1 VSLNVVIVGAV
12 ACGPKAGCR
21 LKRLVPEAKV
31 TMIDRDDL
39 ISYGGCGIPYYVSG
53 DVPDLKGLLNTS
65 FHMTRDPAFF
75 KGAKGIDVLTR
86 TEATAIDRERKVVL
100 TKNLDTGVETELAYD
115 KLVLATGSRP
125 HVPPVPGA
133 DLPGVFPVGN
143 LHHAEAIKQ
152 LVAQGQVG
160 TAAVIGAG
168 ATGLEMAEAMA
179 DLWGIETHVFEMA
192 PHILP
197 GVLDADL
204 ARMVEEHL
212 LKNEINLHFGHRI
225 ERFEGDSESVT
236 AIVTDQ
242 MTLDVDLV
250 IMATGVR
257 PNGELAAAAGLL
269 TDERGAIVV
278 DDRMRT
284 SDPDIYAGGDCVANR
299 CLVTGGTVYVPA
311 GSLANRH
318 GRVIG
323 TNLAGGEATFPGVAG
338 SFVIK
343 LFGLGIAKVGLG
355 LERTAEAGLDAVGV
369 LVVQADK
376 AHFYPDFE
384 LMYLK
389 MIVEPDTRRVL
400 GLMGI
405 CDHGDILAGRIS
417 AVAALMPH
425 RPTITEISNLEV
437 PYAPPFA
444 SAMDILN
451 ATANTAE
458 NLIEGRLKDLSP
470 EEFSQLL
477 AERDL
482 GQWAFI
488 DVRAIDNAAPYLAA
502 LAPHWMHFPQEKLD
516 DLMDKLPPDKKLVL
530 ICNSGVR
537 SYEAMRQLAREGRTD
552 TYNLAGGVA
561 AVKKWGEGII
571 PPAQDD
577 GSPEQT

>member
-1 VSLNVVIVGAV
+1 VSLNVVVIGAV

-21 LKRLVPEAKV
+21 LKRLVPEARV

-53 DVPDLKGLLNTS
+53 DVPDLKGLLSTS
-65 FHMTRDPAFF
+65 FHMTRDAAFF

-86 TEATAIDRERKVVL
+86 TEVTAIDRERKIVR
-100 TKNLDTGVETELAYD
+100 TSNLDTGAASEIPYD

-125 HVPPVPGA
+125 NVPPIVGV

-143 LHHAEAIKQ
+143 LHQAEAIKQ
-152 LVAQGQVG
+152 IISQGQVG

-179 DLWGIETHVFEMA
+179 DLWGIETHVFEIA

-197 GVLDADL
+197 GVLDADI
-204 ARMVEEHL
+204 ARMVEAHL
-212 LKNEINLHFGHRI
+212 MKNEINLHFGHRI
-225 ERFEGDSESVT
+225 ERFEGDDQGVKR
-236 AIVTDQ
+236 IVTDQ

-250 IMATGVR
+250 VLAAGVR

-278 DDRMRT
+278 DERLRT
-284 SDPDIYAGGDCVANR
+284 SDPDIFAGGDCVANR

-323 TNLAGGEATFPGVAG
+323 TNLAGGNAKFHGVAG
-338 SFVIK
+338 SFILK
-343 LFGLGIAKVGLG
+343 LFGLGVAKVGLG
-355 LERTAEAGLDAVGV
+355 VERAAQAGLDAAGV

-389 MIVEPDTRRVL
+389 LIVEPDTRRVL
-400 GLMGI
+400 GLMGV
-405 CDHGDILAGRIS
+405 CEHGDALAGRIA

-425 RPTITEISNLEV
+425 RPTISEISNLEV
-437 PYAPPFA
+437 PYSPPYA

-458 NLIEGRLKDLSP
+458 NLLEGRLRDISP
-470 EEFSQLL
+470 EEFSRLL
-477 AERDL
+477 AERDK
-482 GQWAFI
+482 GEWAFI
-488 DVRAIDNAAPYLAA
+488 DVRAMDNAAPYLEA
-502 LAPHWMHFPQEKLD
+502 LAPHWRHFPQEKLD
-516 DLMDKLPPDKKLVL
+516 GLMDQLPRDKKLVL

-537 SYEAMRQLAREGRTD
+537 SYEALRQLAREGRTD
-552 TYNLAGGVA
+552 AVNLAGGVA

-571 PPAQDD
+571 PLVKDD
-577 GSPEQT
+577 GSPE